1 MQASCR
7 WIAREVHGRR
17 DWFNISAK
25 SALMPLPRLILF
37 LALGFR
43 CVAAP
48 AAVTCE
54 QLASIALTAQQLRD
68 QGHSLQTVLAEADK
82 LESSKKFT
90 ADELERIKGV
100 VETAFKSIRSPL
112 EVLQECKDK
121 LPR

>member
-1 MQASCR
+1 
-7 WIAREVHGRR
+7 
-17 DWFNISAK
+17 
-25 SALMPLPRLILF
+25 MPLVRLILF

-54 QLASIALTAQQLRD
+54 QLADIAFSTQQLRD
-68 QGHSLQTVLAEADK
+68 QGHSLQMVLAEADK

-90 ADELERIKGV
+90 ADELDRIKDV
-100 VETAFKSIRSPL
+100 VVTAFKSIRSPL

>member
-1 MQASCR
+1 
-7 WIAREVHGRR
+7 
-17 DWFNISAK
+17 
-25 SALMPLPRLILF
+25 MPLVRLILF

-54 QLASIALTAQQLRD
+54 QLADIALTAQQLRD
-68 QGHSLQTVLAEADK
+68 QGNSLQTVLAEAGK

-90 ADELERIKGV
+90 ADELDRIKDV

-121 LPR
+121 RPR

>member
-1 MQASCR
+1 
-7 WIAREVHGRR
+7 
-17 DWFNISAK
+17 
-25 SALMPLPRLILF
+25 MPLARLILF

-54 QLASIALTAQQLRD
+54 QLADIAFTAQQLRD
-68 QGHSLQTVLAEADK
+68 EGHSLQTVLAEAAK

-90 ADELERIKGV
+90 ADELDRIKDV

-112 EVLQECKDK
+112 EVLQDCKEK
-121 LPR
+121 LAR